1 MFRDNFL
8 KFFWSKLPTSFKT
21 VYYFPSLI
29 ILVLYFGAILNQLQF
44 TFYLVAMLIALL
56 SCKFL
61 VRFSISRVGNLHRDT
76 KILFIYLT
84 SVILTFRAIPNDFRF
99 LAWDEL
105 SGWASRSKNVY
116 LDNSLWTIESTMLG
130 KFYPPGQEL
139 FHYFVLQFT
148 SWNEKIV
155 LFSQSILILSCVALI
170 VQKFKSDRFGVL
182 ITIFTCVVLSAYS
195 LNFGFYTILPDF
207 LIALYFGILL
217 LHSFGNNRLINW
229 GWLLLATV
237 TVVLKPYGLV
247 FVLISWVIYFLRN
260 GLHSRLFKRAGIY
273 WLFHLMPPL
282 IAYASWRFWMSQNG
296 ISNVSQGIGL
306 DNLFNIENR
315 TKIRLTFLAFKDN
328 LFSFDDYAQGGFNLI
343 STTSLLLI
351 LLSLFLFLAITSSF
365 FGWRDFSLVL
375 LSFVLF
381 ELFLFASYILFFS
394 SYESTRVASM
404 TRYNSALFLALLI
417 LLLVKFED
425 LVMVTKSAIF
435 KILAFILVIGLVFGG
450 RSFFS
455 DLIKIDKYKDAIPQ
469 RNSLEAFVSGI
480 NESQRNPE
488 KTYFIDQGTIGYTMW
503 MFRYLAIPRIT
514 NSWCWSVGVKYFDE
528 DVWTCQDKA
537 IDRLKGFGNLAIYNG
552 DDNFWNW
559 IRDSGIGFDTRLNR
573 GLYLIETDLS
583 GNPSNLRLVGALK
596 S

>member
-21 VYYFPSLI
+21 VHYFPSLI

-56 SCKFL
+56 SYKFL

-237 TVVLKPYGLV
+237 TVLLKPYGLV

-260 GLHSRLFKRAGIY
+260 WLHSRLFIRAGIY

-282 IAYASWRFWMSQNG
+282 ITYVSWRFWMSQNG

-315 TKIRLTFLAFKDN
+315 TKIRLTFLGFKDN

-351 LLSLFLFLAITSSF
+351 LSSLFLFLAITSSS

-375 LSFVLF
+375 FSFVLF

-404 TRYNSALFLALLI
+404 TRYNSTIFLALLI

-435 KILAFILVIGLVFGG
+435 KILAFIFVIGLVFGG
-450 RSFFS
+450 RSFFT

-480 NESQRNPE
+480 NESQRNSE